1 MGKYDDDIDVT
12 ATISEIQG
20 VSYVSENHQI
30 WEDEYKD
37 ADYFIFT
44 VSGFG
49 QAQMNELKDLLD
61 YFGMSA
67 YIDGYPNDDEV
78 IRLN

>member
-1 MGKYDDDIDVT
+1 MAKYDDDIDIT
-12 ATISEIQG
+12 STISEIQG
-20 VSYVSENHQI
+20 VSQVSENYQI

-44 VSGFG
+44 VSDFG
-49 QAQMNELKDLLD
+49 QAQMNELKDLLN